1 MRYLY
6 GNELR
11 KYLDESKDEVLAYAQ
26 TLVNS
31 DNATYHQM
39 ANELSSM
46 MRGERRHEEAI
57 EIARMMYEARP
68 SLDRLNLYFVAA
80 ADQGDIGRIQT
91 LSKVTEEFLRLEGVG
106 YQKHLFAT
114 WLKAANKIQDDDMF
128 NYVYSQIPAE
138 EKEKNSYIIAQYYV
152 FKNRRS
158 QYEDVC
164 KHYERLEP
172 HVQNATFVKRYYE
185 NARRRLGYYVPSPM
199 DVTRA
204 VNPGVN
210 TPVMAQAVVQEAA
223 EEDREKRIFLV
234 YGGEPGE
241 LTVIETLLKMS
252 NVPCII
258 LSQEDKTGQSIIEAF
273 ERHASK
279 ADLAVVLC
287 TPEDELKNGKW
298 YVRQNVIFECGF
310 FMAKLGREKVV
321 LLRQDKGKDLEI
333 PSDFNALYSISM
345 ARGSW
350 ITELGVALK
359 NAGFNVPF

>member
-6 GNELR
+6 ENELR
-11 KYLDESKDEVLAYAQ
+11 KYLDESKEEILAHAR
-26 TLVNS
+26 TLVTS
-31 DNATYHQM
+31 ENATSHHM

-46 MRGERRHEEAI
+46 LRGVRRYDEAT
-57 EIARMMYEARP
+57 EVALMMYEMKP
-68 SLDRLNLYFVAA
+68 SLDSLNLYFVAA

-91 LSKVTEEFLRLEGVG
+91 LSRQTDTFLRSEGLG

-114 WLKAANKIQDDDMF
+114 WLKAANKIQDDEMF
-128 NYVYSQIPAE
+128 NYVYSQIPAD

-164 KHYERLEP
+164 KHYDRLEP
-172 HVQNATFVKRYYE
+172 HIQNSMFVKRYYE
-185 NARRRLGYYVPSPM
+185 NARRRMGFYVPSPM
-199 DVTRA
+199 DVTKA
-204 VNPGVN
+204 MANTGVQ
-210 TPVMAQAVVQEAA
+210 PVVQPQDAA
-223 EEDREKRIFLV
+223 EEDQEKRIFLV
-234 YGGEPGE
+234 YGGDPGE
-241 LTVIETLLKMS
+241 LKVIETLLKVS

-287 TPEDELKNGKW
+287 TPEDEMKNGKW

-321 LLRQDKGKDLEI
+321 LLRQDKGKNLEI

-345 ARGSW
+345 ERGSW
-350 ITELGVALK
+350 ITELGIALK
-359 NAGFNVPF
+359 TAGFSVPF